1 MARGSFKPEKPARN
15 TEKQS
20 VFNSAVSELRPNTF
34 DDSAKDDAWAKK
46 VVQRDWES
54 PTSETD
60 DPNDDLEL

>member
-1 MARGSFKPEKPARN
+1 MARGSFKPEKPAQNNSYRG
-15 TEKQS
+15 TFDRS
-20 VFNSAVSELRPNTF
+20 VNELRPNTF

-60 DPNDDLEL
+60 DPNDDLE